1 MKRWITASTIVA
13 LLSTAVGSAQVL
25 NPFTSNG
32 SDNPSTTSTTTTTTP
47 ALADQTPSEN
57 VTGASVRG
65 RAPGLIISAARSRH
79 TTLTGYR
86 EEFQSGGGTNGSSS
100 NVPSTGGSSG
110 SSTTGTDGL
119 SGLLGGALGNI
130 DINSL
135 LGGLTGLTGKST
147 DAATSSLTDAKLGLQ
162 QQTAT
167 TQPAE
172 DPFRVRWANAML
184 STVFTSLTFAFQSS
198 DFIGAIEDLLRPII
212 RPDLTNSSSNTSGNK
227 SLSALI
233 NQRDEVESQD
243 ADTNAN
249 DDTNAPRF
257 PKIHKI
263 KHLIGGN

>member
-32 SDNPSTTSTTTTTTP
+32 SDNPSTTTTTTTTP
-47 ALADQTPSEN
+47 ALADQTPSQN

-65 RAPGLIISAARSRH
+65 RAPGLIISAARTRH
-79 TTLTGYR
+79 TTLTGDR
-86 EEFQSGGGTNGSSS
+86 ETFQSGGGTNGSSS
-100 NVPSTGGSSG
+100 NVPSTGGSSNT
-110 SSTTGTDGL
+110 STGGL
-119 SGLLGGALGNI
+119 SDLLGGALGNI

-135 LGGLTGLTGKST
+135 LGGLSGLTGKST
-147 DAATSSLTDAKLGLQ
+147 DAAASSVTDAKLGLQ
-162 QQTAT
+162 QQTTT
-167 TQPAE
+167 TQPAQ

-212 RPDLTNSSSNTSGNK
+212 RPDLTNSSNTSGNK

-233 NQRDEVESQD
+233 NEHNDEAESATAD
-243 ADTNAN
+243 AANN
-249 DDTNAPRF
+249 DDTTDPRF

-263 KHLIGGN
+263 KHLLGQN